1 MDCAITLDRLEFSD
15 IEKVPGSTA
24 DHLVDKLK
32 KDRAIFIRM
41 SDYDDVHKES
51 VRLTRLF
58 FALPEEEKHSALG
71 VHFFRRQCGDLRLST
86 SFLGE
91 TYCAS
96 AAELFGKER
105 GWVPT
110 GQSNTKVRKE
120 YFQFGLEGGA
130 SVESQGD
137 LIHNVWPIG
146 DFGRYF
152 NRIKLRHLDLFCTLH
167 LAIFRAMS
175 RHFFNGCSDRFHT
188 WTANILCRDTHYLPQ
203 QTNCEAR
210 INGGCHV
217 RNLPH
222 VDLGEGT
229 LIKLENGLQIYTGSC
244 AGADS
249 ISKDV
254 AGWKFIDESGCGP
267 NDLLYIPGLALEI
280 RSGGKIPATWHRVV
294 AETDTGAAHAR
305 YSVVSFG
312 NAGTYDILAPFESR
326 RDERQ
331 ACNYIPIR
339 RDHLPIIGNG
349 VYVGR
354 LHRGNAAVNRSQ

>member
-1 MDCAITLDRLEFSD
+1 MDRAITLERLELAD
-15 IEKVPGSTA
+15 IEKVPGSTGN
-24 DHLVDKLK
+24 HLVDKLK
-32 KDRAIFIRM
+32 KDRALFIRV
-41 SDYDDVHKES
+41 SHYNDVHEES
-51 VRLTRLF
+51 ARLSRLF
-58 FALPEEEKHSALG
+58 FALPQEEKHSALG
-71 VHFFRRQCGDLRLST
+71 VHFFRRHCGDLRLST

-110 GQSNTKVRKE
+110 GESNTKVRKE
-120 YFQFGLEGGA
+120 YFQFGFEVGA
-130 SVESQGD
+130 PVESRGN
-137 LIHNVWPIG
+137 LIQNVWPLG

-152 NRIKLRHLDLFCTLH
+152 KRVKLRHLDLFCTLH

-188 WTANILCRDTHYLPQ
+188 WPANILCRDTHYLPQ
-203 QTNCEAR
+203 QTSCEVG
-210 INGGCHV
+210 INSNYHV

-222 VDLGEGT
+222 IDLGEGT
-229 LIKLENGLQIYTGSC
+229 LIKVENGLQIYTGRC
-244 AGADS
+244 TDAES
-249 ISKDV
+249 IFNDV
-254 AGWKFIDESGCGP
+254 AGWKFIDESGCSP
-267 NDLLYIPGLALEI
+267 DDLLYIPGLALEI

-294 AETDTGAAHAR
+294 AETDTGAAHPR
-305 YSVVSFG
+305 YSIVSFG
-312 NAGTYDILAPFESR
+312 NAGTYDILAPFDSR

-331 ACNYIPIR
+331 AYAYIPIQ

-354 LHRGNAAVNRSQ
+354 LQRGNAAVNR